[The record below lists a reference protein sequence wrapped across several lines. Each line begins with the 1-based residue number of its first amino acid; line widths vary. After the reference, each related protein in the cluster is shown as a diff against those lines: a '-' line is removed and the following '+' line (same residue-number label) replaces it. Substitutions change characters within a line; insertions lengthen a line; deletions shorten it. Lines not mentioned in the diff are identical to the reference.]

1 MLRLACFAPLRC
13 ALRPEPRA
21 GIPVSLAYK
30 AAVLHAPK
38 SRLAIETVVAAD
50 LAPGDVLVRIKAV
63 GLCHTDLEVIEGSL
77 RNPMPIILGHEA
89 SGVVEQMG
97 PEARGVAVGD
107 HVVLSWNP
115 HCGHCFYCDRDLPIL
130 CESYLAQAPLAV
142 QFDGKSRARLGD
154 GRELKHLMY
163 IGALAEYCVVP
174 AQQAIVVPK
183 ELPFEQGCL
192 IGCGVMTG
200 VGAAL
205 NIASIHY
212 GDAVLVIGCGA
223 VGLAAVQG
231 ARMAGAEMI
240 IAVDLATDK
249 LKLAQKLGA
258 THAINA
264 SSEDVAEAVRNLTG
278 GRGADVVLE
287 AAGNARAFRLTSEA
301 VRPGGEVIW
310 LGKTDVTED
319 VAFRWGSLMQEKRI
333 RRSSYGGARPMR
345 DFPMLAR
352 AALEG
357 RLKLG
362 DLISARIPLEQ
373 VNEGFDALKRG
384 EAIRSVVLF

>member
-1 MLRLACFAPLRC
+1 MPHSMGYALAYFAPPPDIHRK
-13 ALRPEPRA
+13 RN
-21 GIPVSLAYK
+21 IPVALTYK

-38 SRLAIETVVAAD
+38 TPLTIETVQAAD
-50 LAPGDVLVRIKAV
+50 LAPDDVLVRIKAA

-77 RNPMPIILGHEA
+77 RNPMPIVLGHEA

-142 QFDGKSRARLGD
+142 QFDGKSRARLAD
-154 GRELKHLMY
+154 RRELKHLMY
-163 IGALAEYCVVP
+163 LGALAEYCVVP
-174 AQQAIVVPK
+174 AQQAIMVPK

-205 NIASIHY
+205 NIASIHC

-249 LKLAQKLGA
+249 LKLARKLGA

-264 SSEDVAEAVRNLTG
+264 SSENVAEAVR
-278 GRGADVVLE
+278 
-287 AAGNARAFRLTSEA
+287 SE
-301 VRPGGEVIW
+301 E
-310 LGKTDVTED
+310 
-319 VAFRWGSLMQEKRI
+319 
-333 RRSSYGGARPMR
+333 
-345 DFPMLAR
+345 
-352 AALEG
+352 
-357 RLKLG
+357 
-362 DLISARIPLEQ
+362 
-373 VNEGFDALKRG
+373 
-384 EAIRSVVLF
+384 